1 MRQIKTIAQI
11 TQEHLAKTAASIRD
25 PAQFNLQSQAIM
37 TRMQSRMMH
46 DPAVVSFSNHY
57 GKALDEALK
66 LLPPTMWPAAIQS
79 LLLQVL
85 IEWED
90 VHEEFNSQ
98 LKVTP
103 NA

>member
-1 MRQIKTIAQI
+1 MKTIQQLV
-11 TQEHLAKTAASIRD
+11 QEHLAKSASLARD
-25 PAQFNLQSQAIM
+25 PAKMQLDSQAIV
-37 TRMQSRMMH
+37 TRMQARMMH

-90 VHEEFNSQ
+90 VNIAYDSQ
-98 LKVTP
+98 FKSAPT
-103 NA
+103 A